1 MQVRDR
7 TRAVGVGTKV
17 LTCKGRTIRYEAA
30 RYDAARHD
38 TMDDAIGSFLEE
50 VRDPTAAA
58 ASSYGK
64 QHPDGWDVDYSN
76 GSIRVGVG

>member
-1 MQVRDR
+1 
-7 TRAVGVGTKV
+7 
-17 LTCKGRTIRYEAA
+17 
-30 RYDAARHD
+30 
-38 TMDDAIGSFLEE
+38 MDDAIGSFLEE